1 MAQLISIAYS
11 EKMSDEEFS
20 DDSEDD
26 SDDEDEESQMPVDI
40 PEMAPSERQAAM
52 DKLVPG
58 LEPSEYGKMPASFY
72 SNSQRVAP
80 VTVETKIRDEA
91 SKESASASAAP
102 PKPVRA
108 PILTRDNYD
117 GVDSDDESDEEE
129 DDDEESEE
137 DMPQVEGEIEI
148 DMEQEQDEF
157 LEFARQALGITEDQ
171 WNDIINERK
180 SQGGEFGDKI
190 AAALRFDS

>member
-1 MAQLISIAYS
+1 
-11 EKMSDEEFS
+11 MSDEEFS

-26 SDDEDEESQMPVDI
+26 SEDEDEDEESQMAVDI

-58 LEPSEYGKMPASFY
+58 IEPSEYGKMPPSFY

-80 VTVETKIRDEA
+80 VTVETEVRGET

-102 PKPVRA
+102 SKPVRA
-108 PILTRDNYD
+108 PILPRDVYD
-117 GVDSDDESDEEE
+117 GVDSDDESEEE
-129 DDDEESEE
+129 ENDDDESEE
-137 DMPQVEGEIEI
+137 DRPQVEGEIEI

-171 WNDIINERK
+171 WNDIVNERK
-180 SQGGEFGDKI
+180 SQGGESGDNPYR
-190 AAALRFDS
+190 AEG